1 MSRSSW
7 KRTYFSSPIIK
18 GLKKTNLNQ
27 KFRNR
32 LIFNGSSQIPK
43 LFSRILFF
51 VYNGMIFNKVRVN
64 NGLTNKKFGELSITR
79 KPFFFPKKK
88 LKGKKR

>member
-7 KRTYFSSPIIK
+7 KRTYFTQQTLK
-18 GLKKTNLNQ
+18 GLKKIHLNQ

-32 LIFNGSSQIPK
+32 LIFESSSQIPK
-43 LFSRILFF
+43 LFTRINFL
-51 VYNGMIFNKVRVN
+51 VYNGSVLNRIKVSQALV
-64 NGLTNKKFGELSITR
+64 NKKFGELSITR

-88 LKGKKR
+88 TKGKKR